1 MTARTSLRLAVIALL
16 AATAGCAGQQKVE
29 PEIASSTDQYGYA
42 ARYPS
47 QLAEA
52 RGQLDQYENEVK
64 LMTARFSNY
73 PTEVDKPDW
82 SKVLGMVDRAD
93 AAGRSSEYVQAAR
106 EGRTVSGFFKDEK
119 EPISKKVAGA
129 AQYAA
134 TQKGCEGVEVYGP
147 ASGALEKGVEKSLQD
162 RLREHNQAQ
171 LYIDENQEA
180 LGKKNVEKLRDQA
193 DEISYASYVVYIAAV
208 EIKVRLRQ
216 WVEEEADAVKKTL
229 DQRIQES
236 QAVLDDANATEA
248 QKKDAQKNLD
258 AAKEARQRLD
268 SEIEQAQTV
277 LQKIDERISAMQKQ
291 YQEALDALKAEIEKR
306 QKEEPAA
313 APAAAPKA

>member
-1 MTARTSLRLAVIALL
+1 MNLRSRLALALVAL
-16 AATAGCAGQQKVE
+16 SPAVAGCAGQQKVE
-29 PEIASSTDQYGYA
+29 PAIASSTDQYGYA
-42 ARYPS
+42 ARYPG

-52 RGQLDQYENEVK
+52 RGQLDAYENEVQI
-64 LMTARFSNY
+64 MTARFSNY
-73 PTEVDKPDW
+73 ATELDKPDW
-82 SKVLGMVDRAD
+82 SKVTGMVDRAD
-93 AAGRSSEYVQAAR
+93 AAGRSSEYVAAVR
-106 EGRTVSGFFKDEK
+106 EGRTVAGFFKDEK

-147 ASGALEKGVEKSLQD
+147 ASTALEKGVEKRLEE

-171 LYIDENQEA
+171 SYIDENQEA
-180 LGKKNVEKLRDQA
+180 LGKKNLEKLRDQA

-208 EIKVRLRQ
+208 EIKVRLKQ

-236 QAVLDDANATEA
+236 EATLADAAATEA

-258 AAKEARQRLD
+258 AAKEARAQLD
-268 SEIEQAQTV
+268 SEIQQAQAV
-277 LQKIDERISAMQKQ
+277 LQKIEERIAAIQKQ
-291 YQEALDALKAEIEKR
+291 YDDALKALREAIEKK
-306 QKEEPAA
+306 QQEEPAA
-313 APAAAPKA
+313 AAAPKA